1 MSEHIQPA
9 AAAKRLLFVHR
20 GEGEPTP
27 PAFAAAMAAAG
38 WTVDQLM
45 ISHHAPR
52 RGIPDILF
60 SGRSFG
66 RYDLIVAG
74 EYNLAWALC
83 LRTLFARRPRLVAL
97 GFNQSA
103 RLILTK
109 IAPVDRLL
117 NRIWR
122 RIAAFLVHSRDEARL
137 FAKVHAIPGDRF
149 FFAHW
154 GYDLPTHD
162 AAKTP
167 LPPAPFVSM
176 IGRNNRDVVTFM
188 RACELAGIR
197 GVAVTSADLAGKLQ
211 GPVPAGVTI
220 LADRS
225 MEDCLNFVAGSL
237 AHLVLV
243 SDGERGAG
251 HISAVSAMLL
261 GKPQIFSRVAT
272 IADYLDDGVNGLA
285 VPLADPA
292 ATAAA
297 MLRLRDD
304 PALCERLGEAG
315 RVIAREQMSHAASL
329 EKTVALLLAVG
340 QGRPLPAS

>member
-1 MSEHIQPA
+1 MA
-9 AAAKRLLFVHR
+9 APGKRLLHVQR
-20 GEGEPTP
+20 GEGTPTR
-27 PAFAAAMAAAG
+27 PAFAEAMEAAG
-38 WTVDQLM
+38 WSVDQLT
-45 ISHHAPR
+45 ISHHARR

-66 RYDLIVAG
+66 SYDLIVAG

-83 LRTLFARRPRLVAL
+83 LRTLLARRPRLIAL

-109 IAPVDRLL
+109 IGPVDRLL
-117 NRIWR
+117 NLIWR

-137 FAKVHAIPGDRF
+137 FARVHDIPRNRF
-149 FFAHW
+149 VFSHW
-154 GYDLPTHD
+154 GYDLPAHD
-162 AAKTP
+162 PAATP

-176 IGRNNRDVVTFM
+176 IGRNNRDIATFAK
-188 RACELAGIR
+188 ACDLAGIG
-197 GVAVTSADLAGKLQ
+197 GVAVTSADLAGRLATR
-211 GPVPAGVTI
+211 VPGNVTI

-225 MEDCLNFVAGSL
+225 MEECLNYVAGSL
-237 AHLVLV
+237 AHLILV

-272 IADYLDDGVNGLA
+272 IEDYLDDANGIA
-285 VPLADPA
+285 VPLADPE

-297 MLRLRDD
+297 IQRLRDD
-304 PALCERLGEAG
+304 PALCARLGKAG
-315 RVIAREQMSHAASL
+315 RALASAQMSHQASL
-329 EKTVALLLAVG
+329 ARTVALLLAVG
-340 QGRPLPAS
+340 EGKALPAASLN